1 MATALRTDLEHW
13 SGDDTTVAEI
23 ELALA
28 ILRDSGDLRTSV
40 MTHTAWVPGEWL
52 DAARDT
58 LAGLAER
65 HPSRT
70 ILLVPRP
77 DDEDGLDARVSL
89 QRFRLP
95 GEERYVC
102 SEVIEL
108 NLRGRR
114 AEAPASIVLPL
125 LIPDLP
131 VFLRWRGRPPFGS
144 NVLDQ
149 LVDVVD
155 RLVVDSLESREP
167 GDAFRSLVEL
177 FDRTMVSD
185 IAWARTLPWRVALAK
200 LWPGIADLRELR
212 VAGPESE
219 ALLLAGWL
227 RSRLRRDVELV
238 RDPAGEIERVA
249 VDGEDVSPPSDRRS
263 ASELL
268 SDELDRFSRDPVYE
282 DAVRAA
288 SRA

>member
-40 MTHTAWVPGEWL
+40 MTHTAWVPREWL

-77 DDEDGLDARVSL
+77 DGEDGLDARVSL